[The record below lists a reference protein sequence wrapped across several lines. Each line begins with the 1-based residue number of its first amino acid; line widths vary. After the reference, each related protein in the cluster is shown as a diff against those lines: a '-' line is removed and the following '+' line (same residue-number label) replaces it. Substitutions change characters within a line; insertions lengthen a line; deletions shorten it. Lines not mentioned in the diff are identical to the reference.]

1 MKELGNQV
9 TFLAFTE
16 NVIQPTVVKKADE
29 LVESFDDVIRFLEEI
44 D

>member
-16 NVIQPTVVKKADE
+16 IVTRPLVVKKVDHV
-29 LVESFDDVIRFLEEI
+29 VESFDDVIRFLKEI

>member
-9 TFLAFTE
+9 MFLAFTE
-16 NVIQPTVVKKADE
+16 IVTRPPVVKKADRV
-29 LVESFDDVIRFLEEI
+29 VESFDDVIRFLEEI

>member
-1 MKELGNQV
+1 MQESGNHV

-16 NVIQPTVVKKADE
+16 NVTQSSVVKKKEE

-44 D
+44 E